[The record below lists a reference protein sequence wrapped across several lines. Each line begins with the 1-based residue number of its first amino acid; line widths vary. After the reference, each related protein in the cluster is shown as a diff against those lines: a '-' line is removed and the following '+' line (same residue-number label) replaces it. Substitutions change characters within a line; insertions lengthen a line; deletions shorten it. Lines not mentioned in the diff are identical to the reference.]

1 MKLIYRYI
9 KDISNLMKG
18 QIRNILPSITS
29 INIRVMVPN
38 LNGERTLVLLL
49 LYTLITK
56 GNTNSRH

>member
-18 QIRNILPSITS
+18 QIRNILPSMTS

-38 LNGERTLVLLL
+38 LYGERTIVLLL
-49 LYTLITK
+49 LYTLVTK
-56 GNTNSRH
+56 GKTNSCH